1 MISIFAM
8 TERGFKV
15 ISEIIK
21 EFGSSFIELVVSAK
35 DDNIKNDYYKE
46 IEELC
51 KKNNIIFR
59 DRKDEFEIRTIY
71 CFTIGWR
78 WIIEFESQK
87 KLIVFHDSLLPKYRG
102 FAPLVNSLINGEKE
116 IGVTALFASEEYDK
130 GDVIFQSKTKIEYPI
145 KIEKAI
151 ELNNENYIN
160 CALFVSK
167 LIKEGSSIQAKSQN
181 ESEATYSLWRDEEDY
196 KINWNASAIRIKR
209 FIDATGTPYKGAF
222 TMLEKEKI
230 RIFDA
235 EVLDD
240 LKIMNRDVG
249 KVIFVDGGNPVIVC
263 GSGLLKIT
271 TAFYDDIK
279 TSFLP
284 LKKFRI
290 RLQ

>member
-1 MISIFAM
+1 MITIFAM

-21 EFGSSFIELVVSAK
+21 EFGSSFIELVISAK
-35 DDNIKNDYYKE
+35 DENIKNDYFKE

-51 KKNNIIFR
+51 RENNIVFT
-59 DRKDEFEIRTIY
+59 DRKSNFEIKTEFI
-71 CFTIGWR
+71 FAIGWKWLIKLEDDR
-78 WIIEFESQK
+78 

-130 GDVIFQSKTKIEYPI
+130 GDVIFQSKTTIEYPI

-151 ELNNENYIN
+151 ELNNENYVRS
-160 CALFVSK
+160 ALYISK
-167 LIKEGSSIQAKSQN
+167 LVKQEKSIQAKSQN
-181 ESEATYSLWRDEEDY
+181 ELEATYSLWRNEEDY
-196 KINWNASAIRIKR
+196 KINWNESAIQIKR

-222 TMLEKEKI
+222 TMVENEKI
-230 RIFDA
+230 RILDA
-235 EVLDD
+235 EVVQD
-240 LKIMNRDVG
+240 LKIMPRDFG
-249 KVIFVDGGNPVIVC
+249 KVIFVDKGNPIIVC
-263 GSGLLKIT
+263 ASGLLKIT
-271 TAFYDDIK
+271 MAFNEDK
-279 TSFLP
+279 MTNFLP